1 MTLDE
6 ILVSEAE
13 RKNALTLDEILVY
26 EREHF
31 CRHRVS
37 RAEECAEC
45 IAHLALLDECAEG
58 IEPTFVV
65 IIECSAGDPWVV
77 FGGDT
82 EEIAEDKKR
91 EIQKKWDERDWYK
104 LTAKV
109 SEVVY
114 K

>member
-6 ILVSEAE
+6 ILVSEAG

-45 IAHLALLDECAEG
+45 I
-58 IEPTFVV
+58 EPTFVV

-82 EEIAEDKKR
+82 EKIAEDKKR

-104 LTAKV
+104 LTATV